1 MYQALYRKY
10 RPVDFSEVVGQ
21 KIIVNTLKN
30 TIIHNHINHAYLFS
44 GPRGTGKTTVAKIF
58 ARSVN
63 CLDPVD
69 GMACGKCKNCV
80 YAFSKECM
88 DIIEIDAAS
97 NNGVDEIREL
107 RSKVNILLTELSY
120 KVYIIDEV
128 HMLSIGAFNALL
140 KTIEEPPSHVI
151 FILATTDPQKIP
163 ATIISR
169 CQWYNFKK
177 ITNEDIVNRLKIIVD
192 EENIKIDPLVLLK
205 IAQASD
211 GGLRDAIGLL
221 DKIRAYGLDEIKLDD
236 FYEINGEVNED
247 EIKKLEEL
255 IFSLNIKEVLSS
267 IEIYY
272 QNGKNLVQILKR
284 LLFTI
289 KDELF
294 DYYINN
300 LKLKFDENRMV
311 SFINSLN
318 NSLVDIKKADDVKLS
333 IEIFLLHYIKKH
345 SDETVLKDS
354 IKSSS
359 YVDESNLKNDKKISQ
374 EYQNKKE
381 SDPVSEK
388 NNNTNDMIKNNFKKF
403 ESLMLI
409 RSKNTMTKAL
419 KEELVKESNNFLKLD
434 DYTFDQQFGYLAC
447 ELLDG
452 CIRASSLESL
462 IISYDYDGMIEKL
475 SSHFSELND
484 FYNKITNSTKKIA
497 FITTSKWSDLKKEYI
512 ELKKQG
518 KQFDYQEEPN
528 LNNIDDSVKIVSESN
543 NDVIS
548 KTVEMFGDLVE
559 IQ

>member
-107 RSKVNILLTELSY
+107 RSKVNILPTELSY

>member
-107 RSKVNILLTELSY
+107 RSKVNILTTELSY

-177 ITNEDIVNRLKIIVD
+177 ITNEDIVNRLKIIVN